1 MKCSGPTRRQ
11 AASRVMVPVCQV
23 AEARFIRPAQG
34 VMSMPPASP
43 QWLCNRRQFSVAA
56 SRHILP
62 CPTLL
67 PPANVHAQEN
77 SQLTGPESCCRTACC
92 VLSVI
97 PCIGLGGFTSVAA
110 NTSSAVFR
118 FGKLEVSVEHPRA
131 SCASQ
136 CVMCVHAHQ
145 WVYALR
151 CVRLGVCVCI
161 VCRRTAP
168 PSCWI
173 IVGSVPKL
181 DGFQAPDVRFPSSP
195 SFPMSH
201 FISSAP
207 SIQLVFTGLC
217 RVPRC
222 SSSSWAPELTKQA
235 RSVRRNP
242 LGGPSP
248 ASQHRGAACASG

>member
-1 MKCSGPTRRQ
+1 VDRGCDGGMKCSGPTRRQ

-168 PSCWI
+168 PFLLDHRWLSAKAGWVSGTGCSFSIFPLLSHVSFYFQRTINSAGLHWL
-173 IVGSVPKL
+173 VPCAEVQQQFM
-181 DGFQAPDVRFPSSP
+181 GTRTHETSE
-195 SFPMSH
+195 
-201 FISSAP
+201 IS
-207 SIQLVFTGLC
+207 
-217 RVPRC
+217 
-222 SSSSWAPELTKQA
+222 
-235 RSVRRNP
+235 
-242 LGGPSP
+242 
-248 ASQHRGAACASG
+248 AS